1 MSGEDLKMEQEVQVD
16 PAPTSDDHRTLVGG
30 SLEHCDNPRT
40 RLLQISQRG
49 FSLHNINPVEV
60 FKLLAKYV
68 PAQYKNVDGC
78 IRELVC
84 TLPSGART
92 AADGARSSGSS
103 SGSSQGLALMQE
115 EEEEEDEEDHE
126 FHDRDAGAAGNTR
139 FDEEAAISGQK
150 IEEPFLPGAAAG
162 NRLLQQDV
170 AAADDH
176 SYSSRTLVQQ
186 AGFAGRCRRG
196 FETLRSSGSGLREVL
211 DWQEEQ
217 GADVDDAHG
226 HEVQSETGLR
236 ETALKMAAE
245 DEENEESEQK
255 EQGDQENEKGRLQHM
270 RSSCRSNIESMNSSA
285 MEVDVFRGKVNQ
297 VETHVDGLR
306 KRLERAEKMVA
317 DLRRQSSADEDEES
331 RREELRDVCVQ
342 KEEEKRNLQG
352 LVNGLQE
359 LCMNHEKS
367 INGLR
372 QALKNKL
379 LLLPED
385 ELGGSCSAMPRN
397 HELHRELYRL
407 SGVEVGLRRE
417 LESAKREIALL
428 RCENQSLIARLRAGH
443 EREAAR
449 ACAKRLDQELR
460 AQLRRS
466 QAQVTAL
473 QEKYDL
479 LASRLRL
486 AMRHRPRSSRKEL
499 LMQEDNKTLRL
510 ELARTRRSLQV
521 EEILLLQSVP
531 TAAIK
536 RRKDQSSSCWDLL
549 VLQEDD
555 PRCEHG
561 NNNNMTALDLTGTTA
576 THLAAASSNNC
587 EESMMLLQEYALT
600 LEEDLRQSQAH
611 CTLLLQEQEELRLER
626 YELVC
631 SLADSYLRLSELE
644 KELNSRVELMKELEV
659 DLDRS
664 TLQIQQNRKELS
676 LVTRER
682 DELRKEGEIMSRE
695 ALHMSLEVE
704 LLRRRLR
711 QLDEELLLK
720 DGQISILRSTWEH
733 HDDDNDDAGQE

>member
-1 MSGEDLKMEQEVQVD
+1 
-16 PAPTSDDHRTLVGG
+16 
-30 SLEHCDNPRT
+30 
-40 RLLQISQRG
+40 
-49 FSLHNINPVEV
+49 
-60 FKLLAKYV
+60 
-68 PAQYKNVDGC
+68 
-78 IRELVC
+78 
-84 TLPSGART
+84 
-92 AADGARSSGSS
+92 
-103 SGSSQGLALMQE
+103 
-115 EEEEEDEEDHE
+115 
-126 FHDRDAGAAGNTR
+126 
-139 FDEEAAISGQK
+139 
-150 IEEPFLPGAAAG
+150 
-162 NRLLQQDV
+162 
-170 AAADDH
+170 
-176 SYSSRTLVQQ
+176 
-186 AGFAGRCRRG
+186 
-196 FETLRSSGSGLREVL
+196 
-211 DWQEEQ
+211 
-217 GADVDDAHG
+217 
-226 HEVQSETGLR
+226 
-236 ETALKMAAE
+236 
-245 DEENEESEQK
+245 
-255 EQGDQENEKGRLQHM
+255 
-270 RSSCRSNIESMNSSA
+270 

-331 RREELRDVCVQ
+331 RREELRDVCAQ

-385 ELGGSCSAMPRN
+385 QLGETCSAMSRN

-510 ELARTRRSLQV
+510 ELARTRRSLQIG
-521 EEILLLQSVP
+521 EILLLQSVP

-555 PRCEHG
+555 PRREHG
-561 NNNNMTALDLTGTTA
+561 NNNDNMTALDLPGTTA
-576 THLAAASSNNC
+576 THLATASSNNC

-682 DELRKEGEIMSRE
+682 DELRKEGEIMGRE

-720 DGQISILRSTWEH
+720 DGQISILRSSWEH
-733 HDDDNDDAGQE
+733 HDDVNDDAGQE